1 MRAVSPV
8 PRLPVAGS
16 SLPWRDGRYRYP
28 NHRWAALKSVSQ
40 HCEKKIKKN
49 KGHLPLEQTYGHTR
63 AHSGSSRQRVDCKQI
78 SQAQL
83 PAKTNFNIRLV
94 VTLVLLAGLLLEP
107 QSLVEGVVQLGVRV
121 RNLLL
126 ADECPIK
133 QSVSWTQ
140 KHHAAV
146 RRHTQISRRDLF
158 ISG

>member
-1 MRAVSPV
+1 MI
-8 PRLPVAGS
+8 GS
-16 SLPWRDGRYRYP
+16 SLPWRDGQYQYP
-28 NHRWAALKSVSQ
+28 NHQWAALSRSISNA
-40 HCEKKIKKN
+40 IKQLSFCRRKLTAIFERIQEALVHELTASKVN
-49 KGHLPLEQTYGHTR
+49 P
-63 AHSGSSRQRVDCKQI
+63 
-78 SQAQL
+78 AQL
-83 PAKTNFNIRLV
+83 PSTLVSNIRLV
-94 VTLVLLAGLLLEP
+94 ITLVLLAGLLLEP